1 MNART
6 LLETILLGI
15 NLYQAYRAC
24 ARGMRCGVAAAVFL
38 INLVVYMTSRIWV
51 DESVVSLAVPVAV
64 LVALLVVAE

>member
-24 ARGMRCGVAAAVFL
+24 MRGMRCGVAAAVFL
-38 INLVVYMTSRIWV
+38 LNLVVYMTSRIRV

>member
-1 MNART
+1 MNVHT

-24 ARGMRCGVAAAVFL
+24 MGGMRCGVAVAVFL
-38 INLVVYMTSRIWV
+38 LNLVVYVASRIRV

-64 LVALLVVAE
+64 LVALLVMAE

>member
-24 ARGMRCGVAAAVFL
+24 TKGIRCRVAVAVFL
-38 INLVVYMTSRIWV
+38 LNLVVYMTGRIRV
-51 DESVVSLAVPVAV
+51 DELVSFAVPVAV
-64 LVALLVVAE
+64 LVALLVIAE